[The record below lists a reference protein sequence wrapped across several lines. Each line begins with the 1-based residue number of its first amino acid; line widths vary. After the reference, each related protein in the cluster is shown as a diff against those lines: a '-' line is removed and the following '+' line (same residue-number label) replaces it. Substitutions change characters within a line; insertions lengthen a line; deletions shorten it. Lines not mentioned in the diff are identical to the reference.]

1 MISKKKGSVIPELQK
16 RVKHYE
22 VTNRVT
28 NSKIVLFKFFELV
41 TRFEKNCNIV
51 LELITPDF

>member
-16 RVKHYE
+16 RVTHYE

-28 NSKIVLFKFFELV
+28 NSKIVLF
-41 TRFEKNCNIV
+41 
-51 LELITPDF
+51 